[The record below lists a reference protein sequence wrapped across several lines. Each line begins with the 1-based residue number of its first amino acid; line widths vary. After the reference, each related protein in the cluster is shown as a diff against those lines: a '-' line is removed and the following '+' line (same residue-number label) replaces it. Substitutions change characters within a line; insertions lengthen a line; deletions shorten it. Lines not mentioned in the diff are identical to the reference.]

1 MVNLV
6 PVEEFDL
13 DEGALDAAVDTYLD
27 FTSSDEDQQNQNQQV
42 VDRSHAWLD
51 QHDLTADTVQEY
63 VEELREATGDEHRVL
78 SAEDFDELESN
89 VADDAG
95 TFVEDIVALFEDERP
110 LEDRIERFRTD
121 QDIELPLIS
130 VLLATANPA
139 QYVLYDE
146 DSFETLIRYFT
157 ALNRPE
163 RGDLSVGRKYDL
175 YRSYCST
182 IQAEV
187 LDDRLA
193 DATLQDAQ
201 AFVSSVTHVPE
212 CRYNFILRYLF
223 RHTTQLETFEEDT
236 GAFITEMR
244 TLPQAFLREQFESYE
259 GRQKIAKIRYD
270 ILDAILDD
278 ESVDI
283 TEIAE
288 RENANHEKNIMNS
301 WDDYKILAQIYYNY
315 AKRRVEAYIEDLL
328 AYLRNE
334 IDADQLSTHYV
345 TYQGATNIPSTRSW
359 SVLYPSVFGDHKS
372 AYQLYIYFNPHKI
385 EYGLDNGSDVPRK
398 DYDSESFE
406 SEADISIQSVV
417 DAYRGWLDTFWQWNE
432 ELIEEPD
439 PAEYAE
445 LPWFKAVENHLLRK
459 KQIVF
464 HGPPGTGKTYGAL
477 NFAKW
482 WIDRGLDEGDNF
494 DDAVEDRLKMVT
506 FHPTFSYEDFIEGIT
521 AKTRDG
527 DLVYEPQAGVFK
539 QMCESAVEAYTEAD
553 SKADAPR
560 YILIIDELNRGNI
573 PKIFGE
579 TITLIED
586 DKRLGEPNEMRDE
599 LPHSDGQLVVPP
611 NLYIIGTMNT
621 ADRSIALVDAA
632 IRRRFQFQQ
641 FMPNYDV
648 LYEELGFEGEQD
660 VKTKASVEEG
670 QDLAALSILALEA
683 INERIRD
690 SGNLGKG
697 KQVGH
702 SYLIGGTTDAHLVE
716 AWKHEILPLLEEYY
730 FGDMTRLK
738 EHIFDGGGAQ
748 LFDWDTQQIA
758 AFDADDLRDA
768 LSELVGED
776 GEIE

>member
-1 MVNLV
+1 MVNV
-6 PVEEFDL
+6 VSVGEFDL
-13 DEGALDAAVDTYLD
+13 DEGALHAAADTYLD
-27 FTSSDEDQQNQNQQV
+27 FRSTEEDQGTQN
-42 VDRSHAWLD
+42 RELLD
-51 QHDLTADTVQEY
+51 SVHSWVNQHDLTADTISEY
-63 VEELREATGDEHRVL
+63 TSELREATEDDHSTL
-78 SAEDFDELESN
+78 SEGDFDDLEAKA
-89 VADDAG
+89 ADDAG
-95 TFVEDIVALFEDERP
+95 TFVEDLVALFEDESS
-110 LEDRIERFRTD
+110 LEDRIERFRTN
-121 QDIELPLIS
+121 QGIELPVIS
-130 VLLATANPA
+130 VLLATFDPDR
-139 QYVLYDE
+139 YVLYDE
-146 DSFETLIRYFT
+146 EDFGTLIRCFT
-157 ALNRPE
+157 GLHSPDL
-163 RGDLSVGRKYDL
+163 GDLSVGRRYDL

-182 IQAEV
+182 IQTDV
-187 LDDRLA
+187 LSEKLA

-201 AFVSSVTHVPE
+201 EFVGTVTHSAE

-223 RHTTQLETFEEDT
+223 RHTSRLEEFEEETSVFLDE
-236 GAFITEMR
+236 IR
-244 TLPQAFLREQFESYE
+244 TLPQAFLREQLEAYE

-270 ILDAILDD
+270 VLDAILDD
-278 ESVDI
+278 ASVDI
-283 TEIAE
+283 DEIAA

-315 AKRRVEAYIEDLL
+315 AKDRVEAYIEDLL
-328 AYLRNE
+328 DYLRNE

-359 SVLYPSVFGDHKS
+359 AVLYPSVLGDHKS
-372 AYQLYIYFNPHKI
+372 AYQLYIYFYPNEI
-385 EYGLDNGSDVPRK
+385 EYGIDNGSDVPRK
-398 DYDSESFE
+398 EYDDESFE
-406 SEADISIQSVV
+406 SEDEISIQSVV
-417 DAYRGWLDTFWQWNE
+417 EAYRERLDTFWRWNE

-439 PAEYAE
+439 SAEYDE
-445 LPWFKAVENHLLRK
+445 LPWFETVEKHLQRK

-482 WIDRGLDEGDNF
+482 WIDRGLDEQDHF
-494 DDAVEDRLKMVT
+494 DDAVEDRLRMVT

-527 DLVYEPQAGVFK
+527 DLVYEPEAGVFK
-539 QMCESAVEAYTEAD
+539 EMAEDAVEAYEDAD

-560 YILIIDELNRGNI
+560 YILIIDEVNRGNI

-579 TITLIED
+579 TITLIEN

-599 LPHSDGQLVVPP
+599 LPHSEDRLVVPP

-632 IRRRFQFQQ
+632 IRRRFRFRH
-641 FMPNYDV
+641 FPPNYEV
-648 LYEELGFEGEQD
+648 LYDELGFDGEQD

-670 QDLAALSILALEA
+670 EDLGALSILALSA

-702 SYLIGGTTDAHLVE
+702 SYLIGGTTDERLVE
-716 AWKHEILPLLEEYY
+716 SWKNEILPLLDEYY
-730 FGDMTRLK
+730 FGDMERLK
-738 EHIFDGGGAQ
+738 EHIFDGGGES
-748 LFDWDTQQIA
+748 LFNWKEQRIA
-758 AFDADDLRDA
+758 DFDSDALRAA

-776 GEIE
+776 GEVE